1 MNTSDQAIVDKAIDD
16 HREVVASVT
25 LDTNPIVF
33 RGQLHGRTPDGFIF
47 HPHLLPVELTSATA
61 QAGMKLTFNFG
72 VNGAA
77 VEFQSQLLS
86 IEKSGSSSAPGQ
98 AIAHCSSASEIVV
111 TQRRAHFRAPANI
124 DSPIELLVWKVPPHW
139 VLRDRPKP
147 SMQLRVAIVDL
158 STSGMCIHI
167 LPHRLGPDAIALGDR
182 LRVGLTHKNEEAVL
196 DGHIIYRSSLRT
208 DGSVR
213 IGVEFRSSL
222 NSIESRRAGT
232 LLNQIIAAIQ
242 RQNLR
247 MGIAA
252 SA

>member
-1 MNTSDQAIVDKAIDD
+1 MEPSDQAIVDKAIDD
-16 HREVVASVT
+16 HREVVASIT
-25 LDTNPIVF
+25 LDANPIVF
-33 RGQLHGRTPDGFIF
+33 RGQFHGRTADGFTF
-47 HPHLLPVELTSATA
+47 HPHLLPAEIASAGART
-61 QAGMKLTFNFG
+61 GMKATFMFG

-77 VEFQSQLLS
+77 IEFQAELLS
-86 IEKSGSSSAPGQ
+86 IEKSGEGSASGQ

-111 TQRRAHFRAPANI
+111 TQRRAHFRAPANGN
-124 DSPIELLVWKVPPHW
+124 SPVELIVWKVPPHW

-147 SMQLRVAIVDL
+147 SMQLHVELVDL
-158 STSGMCIHI
+158 SISGMCIHI

-182 LRVGLTHKNEEAVL
+182 LRIGLTHKTEEAVL
-196 DGHIIYRSSLRT
+196 DGHIIYRSELRT

-213 IGVEFRSSL
+213 VGVEFRASP
-222 NSIESRRAGT
+222 NSIESRRAGS

-247 MGIAA
+247 LGIAA